1 MNKTLIILR
10 HEFLKI
16 VRSKTF
22 IILTLALPLLV
33 ILGFG
38 VYKGVQEWYHPGAPE
53 EVKIGYVDEV
63 GMFDEYTNQ
72 GDALFVL
79 YQSEDAAKQAL
90 LAKEVKE
97 YFIIPP
103 DYLSTG
109 LITRYTQAREAQP
122 SEKTRGQ
129 IADFLISNLL
139 SGEVSPQIIERAK
152 APVAL
157 ASIRLDENGEIA
169 KGQDVFSSYV
179 LPMIFVVIFMIS
191 IFFSSGTLFQS
202 VTEEKENRMIEILL
216 SSVSTRQLLVGKV
229 LGLGASGLIQ
239 VAVWFITLEIFA
251 EVASG
256 TIPALS
262 DLSIPASVLAW
273 AVIYFIMGFLLFA
286 AIFSGLGSIVPTAKE
301 GQGLSVIFTLP
312 AILPYYFSYF
322 ILTNPTGV
330 LSRALTFFP
339 LTGPITAMIR
349 ISTKAIASWEIAL
362 SIIIL
367 IGSIALTMWLAAKAF
382 RVFLLMYGK
391 RPAIRE
397 IVRYIREA

>member
-1 MNKTLIILR
+1 MNKTLLVLK
-10 HEFLKI
+10 HEFRKI

-38 VYKGVQEWYHPGAPE
+38 IYKGVQEWYHPGAPE

-63 GMFDEYTNQ
+63 GTFDEYTNQ
-72 GDALFVL
+72 GDVLFVL

-90 LAKEVKE
+90 LDKGVKE
-97 YFIIPP
+97 YFIIPS

-129 IADFLISNLL
+129 ISDFLISKLL
-139 SGEVSPQIIERAK
+139 SDEGSPEIIERAK
-152 APVAL
+152 PPAIL

-169 KGQDVFSSYV
+169 SGQDMVSSYV
-179 LPMIFVVIFMIS
+179 LPMVFVVIFMIS

-202 VTEEKENRMIEILL
+202 ITEEKENRMIEILL
-216 SSVSTRQLLVGKV
+216 SSVSTRQLLVGKI

-273 AVIYFIMGFLLFA
+273 AVVYFILGYLLFA
-286 AIFSGLGSIVPTAKE
+286 ALYSGIGSIVPSAKE
-301 GQGLSVIFTLP
+301 GQGLSVIVVLP

-322 ILTNPTGV
+322 IISNPEGA
-330 LSRALTFFP
+330 LSKALTFFP

-349 ISTKAIASWEIAL
+349 IPINGIAPWEIAL

-367 IGSIALTMWLAAKAF
+367 IGSVALTMWIAAKAF

-391 RPAIRE
+391 RRALRE
-397 IVRYIREA
+397 IFGYRREA

>member
-1 MNKTLIILR
+1 MNKTLLILK
-10 HEFLKI
+10 HEFRKI

-38 VYKGVQEWYHPGAPE
+38 IYKGVQEWHHPAAPE
-53 EVKIGYVDEV
+53 EVKIGYVDEI
-63 GMFDEYTNQ
+63 GTFDEYTNQ
-72 GDALFVL
+72 NGVLFVL

-90 LAKEVKE
+90 LAKDIKE
-97 YFIIPP
+97 YFVIPP

-129 IADFLISNLL
+129 ISDFLISNLL
-139 SGEVSPQIIERAK
+139 SDEVSTQIVERAK
-152 APVAL
+152 VPAIL

-169 KGQDVFSSYV
+169 SGQDVFSSYV
-179 LPMIFVVIFMIS
+179 LPMVFVVIFMIS

-262 DLSIPASVLAW
+262 DLSISASVLAW
-273 AVIYFIMGFLLFA
+273 ALVYFILGYLLFA
-286 AIFSGLGSIVPTAKE
+286 AIFSGIGSIVPTAKE
-301 GQGLSVIFTLP
+301 GQGLSVIFILP
-312 AILPYYFSYF
+312 AVVPYYFSYF
-322 ILTNPTGV
+322 ILTNPTGA

-349 ISTKAIASWEIAL
+349 VSTKAIAPWEIAL
-362 SIIIL
+362 SIVIIV
-367 IGSIALTMWLAAKAF
+367 ISVVVTMWVAAKLF

-391 RPAIRE
+391 RPALRE
-397 IVRYIREA
+397 IVRYLREA